1 MSNEAAAR
9 PLWRRLIGFNLLG
22 GIVLGIVGFY
32 FGWWLGHQIHA
43 ESLNYFE
50 DTNQND
56 VALMSAICSR

>member
-1 MSNEAAAR
+1 MNGDAAIR

-43 ESLNYFE
+43 ESLDYFG

-56 VALMSAICSR
+56 VALLLG